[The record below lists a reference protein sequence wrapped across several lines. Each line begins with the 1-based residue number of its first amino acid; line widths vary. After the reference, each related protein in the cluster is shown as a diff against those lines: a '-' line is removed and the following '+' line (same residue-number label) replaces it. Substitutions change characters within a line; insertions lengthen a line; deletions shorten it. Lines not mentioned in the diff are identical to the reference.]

1 MPVRLHESRRAGAFA
16 EYALH
21 TQLIS
26 WVWSELPKE
35 YHRLAMGSPAEA
47 FTTTLWLSIY
57 FEIVARDTACEGATL
72 ELQEIEARLGCRGCG
87 REWSPELPVFRCPSC
102 GGSDVEVTAGE
113 ELSVDYI
120 EVEQTEAVCTA
131 PR

>member
-1 MPVRLHESRRAGAFA
+1 MHVRLHESRRAGAFA

-57 FEIVARDTACEGATL
+57 FEIVARPPGHHLADLVVPHPGRRPLTRPDDEVVDA
-72 ELQEIEARLGCRGCG
+72 ARLAI
-87 REWSPELPVFRCPSC
+87 
-102 GGSDVEVTAGE
+102 GGAG
-113 ELSVDYI
+113 LLFG
-120 EVEQTEAVCTA
+120 
-131 PR
+131 